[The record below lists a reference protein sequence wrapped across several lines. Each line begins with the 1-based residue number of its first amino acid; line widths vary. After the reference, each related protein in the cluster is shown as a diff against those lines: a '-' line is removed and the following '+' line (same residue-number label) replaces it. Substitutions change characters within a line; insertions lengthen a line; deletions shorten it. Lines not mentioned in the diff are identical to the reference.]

1 MCDMEEYADAI
12 VGTVGE
18 GLNVEQR
25 KVRSSSDCVNLSYL
39 YPPQRLTVGVEL
51 AAKVTKRPSK
61 GVLLTPSTA

>member
-25 KVRSSSDCVNLSYL
+25 KVRSSSDCVNILSLIHTPY
-39 YPPQRLTVGVEL
+39 
-51 AAKVTKRPSK
+51 S
-61 GVLLTPSTA
+61 VLL